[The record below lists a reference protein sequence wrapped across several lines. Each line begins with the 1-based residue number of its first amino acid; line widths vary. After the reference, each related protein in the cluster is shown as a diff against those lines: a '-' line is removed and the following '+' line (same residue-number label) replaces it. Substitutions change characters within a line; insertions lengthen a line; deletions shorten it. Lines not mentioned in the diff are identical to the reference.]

1 MNETGRKNF
10 RTTRIYFSRINAEI
24 SEKLKVDMKE
34 YCLIEQY
41 SWHYI
46 LSFSPFILPDGKFEK
61 TVAISISSL
70 INSSKRCFS
79 YISVSFKRETYR
91 VKQLFRF
98 SDFSHFP

>member
-1 MNETGRKNF
+1 MANSPRRKRNDSENERVNETGRKNF
-10 RTTRIYFSRINAEI
+10 RTTRIYFPRFNAEI

-46 LSFSPFILPDGKFEK
+46 LFFSHFMLKKEK

-70 INSSKRCFS
+70 INSSKCCYS
-79 YISVSFKRETYR
+79 YI
-91 VKQLFRF
+91 
-98 SDFSHFP
+98 